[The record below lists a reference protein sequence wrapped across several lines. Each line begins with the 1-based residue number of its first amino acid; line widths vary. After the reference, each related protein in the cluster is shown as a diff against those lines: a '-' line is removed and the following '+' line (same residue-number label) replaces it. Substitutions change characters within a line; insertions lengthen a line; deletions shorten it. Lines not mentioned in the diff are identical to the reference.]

1 MITVKAISLWEPW
14 AWLIFAMLKQ
24 NETRHW
30 TTPYRGLL
38 AIHAAQKWTGQEKET
53 WRAIRER
60 FGNLLGMDAA
70 PATPPLGAV
79 LCVVRLVDVQ
89 PTWLVRTKITAH
101 ERAFGNYE
109 HGRYAWKLEMVKRF
123 DEPIP
128 YKGAQ
133 GFFDVKLPDSLAVK

>member
-1 MITVKAISLWEPW
+1 MQTVKAISLWEPW
-14 AWLIFAMLKQ
+14 AWLILAGLKQ
-24 NETRHW
+24 YETRHW
-30 TTPYRGLL
+30 TTKYRGLL
-38 AIHAAQKWTGQEKET
+38 AIHAAQRWTSHEKET
-53 WRAIRER
+53 WRLIQER
-60 FGNLLGMDAA
+60 FPTLPGMAAA

-89 PTWLVRTKITAH
+89 PTWLVRTQVSQH

-109 HGRYAWKLEMVKRF
+109 HGRYAWKLEMVKKF

-133 GFFDVKLPDSLAVK
+133 GFFEVKLPEGVGI